1 MGSHKTHSVPGVE
14 RAFAILEIL
23 ANSKRGLS
31 LAQISRELKLA
42 KSSTHCLLLTLERLG
57 YLRRSD
63 ETRRFTFGLKLFT
76 LANIT
81 LMRIDLRAQ
90 AAPLL
95 GALMQKL
102 RMTMHLA
109 ILEHGEA
116 VLIEKMEPPHLLR
129 LATWIGKRMDVHCT
143 GVGKALI
150 AHLPKD
156 ELDNLFKERGLPR
169 HNENTIVSMRKLDEQ
184 LAQVRRMG
192 YALDNEEDEIG
203 LRCVA
208 CPVLDHNGKPVA
220 AISVAG
226 TTSQITGDNLTSLAD
241 ELKRAASHLSA
252 GLV

>member
-1 MGSHKTHSVPGVE
+1 VENLKTHSVPGVE
-14 RAFAILEIL
+14 RAVSILEIL

-31 LAQISRELKLA
+31 LAQVSRELKLP
-42 KSSTHCLLLTLERLG
+42 KSSAHCLLLTLERLG

-63 ETRRFTFGLKLFT
+63 ETHRYTFGLKLFA

-95 GALMQKL
+95 SALMQKL
-102 RMTMHLA
+102 RMTLHLA
-109 ILEHGEA
+109 ILERGEA
-116 VLIEKMEPPHLLR
+116 VLIEKLEPPNLHK

-150 AHLPKD
+150 AHLPQE
-156 ELDNLFKERGLPR
+156 ELDHLVRERGLPR
-169 HNENTIVSMRKLDEQ
+169 HNENTIVSIQKLGEQ
-184 LAQVRRMG
+184 LAQVRRIG

-208 CPVLDHNGKPVA
+208 CPVLDQNGKPIA

-226 TTSQITGDNLTSLAD
+226 TTSQITGDNLTLLAD
-241 ELKRAASHLSA
+241 ELKRAASHISA
-252 GLV
+252 GLA